1 MTVGL
6 GAGAVVKKSGQGRFS
21 LGGILSFLTVPDLL
35 AETETLFK
43 ESGDVLVDLSEVI
56 KSDSAGVALLVEWM
70 NEAHRQNQEIQFLD
84 IPSQMLG
91 LVRVSGLDQV
101 LPLHRGLP

>member
-1 MTVGL
+1 M
-6 GAGAVVKKSGQGRFS
+6 GAGAVVKKRGQGRFS
-21 LGGILSFLTVPDLL
+21 LSGILSFLTVPDLI

-43 ESGDVLVDLSEVI
+43 DSGDVLVDLSEVI

-101 LPLHRGLP
+101 LPLHRGPEVP

>member
-1 MTVGL
+1 MGM
-6 GAGAVVKKSGQGRFS
+6 GAGAVVKKRGQGRFS
-21 LGGILSFLTVPDLL
+21 LGGILSFLTVPDLI

-43 ESGDVLVDLSEVI
+43 ESGDVLVDLGEVI

-70 NEAHRQNQEIQFLD
+70 NEAHRQDQDIQFLD

-101 LPLHRGLP
+101 LPLHRGLS